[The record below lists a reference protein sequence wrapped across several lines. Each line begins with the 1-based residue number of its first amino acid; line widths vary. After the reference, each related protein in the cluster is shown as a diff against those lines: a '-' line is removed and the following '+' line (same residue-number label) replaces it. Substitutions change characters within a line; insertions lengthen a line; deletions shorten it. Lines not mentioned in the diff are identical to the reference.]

1 MAGSVPV
8 RLLLDGVLDVRSAPM
23 SLLRGAKQAPTRLAP
38 DGIVTLGDPCQGG
51 YLGTLAGAL
60 RESQIAGP
68 IPPSLTLRPSQICS
82 SAIRQTKARTNAAEP
97 GLAGV
102 PQHWARYDGPEGL
115 LACRLEFGLTLE
127 HDRLRS

>member
-82 SAIRQTKARTNAAEP
+82 SAIRTDQSSDQCRR
-97 GLAGV
+97 AG
-102 PQHWARYDGPEGL
+102 P
-115 LACRLEFGLTLE
+115 CRGSATLGAV
-127 HDRLRS
+127 